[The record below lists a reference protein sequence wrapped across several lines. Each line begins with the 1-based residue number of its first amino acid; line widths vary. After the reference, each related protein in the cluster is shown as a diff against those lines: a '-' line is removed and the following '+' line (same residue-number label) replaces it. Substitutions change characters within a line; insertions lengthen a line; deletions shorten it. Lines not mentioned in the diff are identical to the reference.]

1 MMRVQG
7 RILHLD
13 NKNRGSH
20 ENYKFLF
27 PGIATETAASE
38 SERLSSWFEE
48 RYEEQLQFSPTQL
61 TIIGRKDRYDEIDD
75 FSEEAEDGQLEWR
88 RGSVET
94 MEREFDYDVLTPDA
108 QISYDIWKFQYEDA
122 VVSREFQ
129 GNQYLFTQ
137 FSGSQALALPPSS
150 LTHSTDE

>member
-1 MMRVQG
+1 
-7 RILHLD
+7 
-13 NKNRGSH
+13 
-20 ENYKFLF
+20 
-27 PGIATETAASE
+27 
-38 SERLSSWFEE
+38 
-48 RYEEQLQFSPTQL
+48 
-61 TIIGRKDRYDEIDD
+61 
-75 FSEEAEDGQLEWR
+75 
-88 RGSVET
+88 